1 MYRQAIATAAAARGW
16 SVRWYDRAGVF
27 RDAAAAL
34 GRDDVDDV
42 LQAMG
47 RAIGPP
53 WQAIHKL
60 AAAAALAATSRPASR
75 FARAP
80 ASRSSRRR

>member
-60 AAAAALAATSRPASR
+60 AAAAALAATSRS
-75 FARAP
+75 ARAL
-80 ASRSSRRR
+80 ASRSSRRH